1 MNPDPRRVALRA
13 FLGKLCDVSS
23 LGDQDDLFAGGFVNS
38 LYLVSLLNF
47 VQEEFSVV
55 LDEEDFDMANFRS
68 IQSVLDFV
76 ARKRGEA

>member
-1 MNPDPRRVALRA
+1 MNPDSRQVALRA
-13 FLGKLCDVSS
+13 FLGNLCEVST

-47 VQEEFSVV
+47 VQGEFGVV

-68 IQSVLDFV
+68 IQAVLDFV

>member
-1 MNPDPRRVALRA
+1 MSQASRQVALRA
-13 FLGKLCDVSS
+13 FLGSLCDVSA

-47 VQEEFSVV
+47 VQGEFGVV

-68 IQSVLDFV
+68 IRAVLDFV